1 MFLLIPL
8 AFATYGEDAEF
19 GDNYSTTAS
28 DYIAFDRFN
37 RPDNSNI
44 GNLETGQ
51 TWQQEGQ
58 GNEVISGGM
67 LYIQDGEAADSRP
80 KFAQSLEAEY
90 TDVFTLDI
98 IMFHPS
104 GTSASHGMK
113 LRRADGFD
121 LSQLMTIWVGGAGDR
136 LRYTDESGGGDHD
149 TTPTF
154 NWVDVTDTTILVRL
168 VVDTSETINMT
179 IFNFSVTDGIIT
191 LDTLGILEDVS
202 SGYADD
208 FGFPVIVGDRRN
220 DLWVTEIAIYNGTI
234 RPTKPPIIDTS
245 APAIKLGVNN
255 SAPKRFETINI
266 SFNVTDDIAP
276 TFVNMTINFT
286 TGTIIANYTTTAD
299 IDLHNLSNITD
310 IRGNVLNIS
319 VCAVDAA
326 DNYACNSTKI
336 TVANTVP
343 FTPTIILPTLDDYNN
358 TQPNYPFKVTFP
370 ADNDGDT
377 ITIRYYINGLLNQS
391 TATNTT
397 FNASDAHYVLNVSLT
412 DGIGWSPNATVNFT
426 VDTTIPTLLIFNL
439 TNNTRFGYIN
449 ATMNITIQ
457 DTNPFRLQFN
467 FHNAI
472 IASIYNQSNNELNSS
487 TTLSIV
493 HNLNLTQLDSGNYTL
508 DINFSDRHTNTK
520 IKEYGVYEISEGLIF
535 VTTEGNEVVIT
546 QIEGKRGEKTKSTK
560 KTDRHTIEYGITEK
574 RETKRFLVI
583 ADTDIY
589 IVDGSGYKGHL
600 IIGNRNWMDFENTD
614 RESEVTIERVGWNT
628 VIVTVY
634 SNDFNFQ
641 SIGGLNVVNMFFN
654 FQIDNH
660 APVTKVEV
668 NHTIP
673 NQNEVIN
680 ITGNATDIIAVST
693 VLISHNNSGSWVN
706 ATKKTVPNNTTNFV
720 EHSLLLT
727 ITAEEG
733 STIGAMACGNDTFN
747 NFSCSSVLTMQV
759 NDTTLPTV
767 IGGNNATRFLRNA
780 SINFT
785 FNTTDNF
792 KLSIGQVLVDDG
804 NFIRIFNTSLNGT
817 SDSFHQ
823 NITLGGNAADCMNV
837 TGRVNDSFRNVNQ
850 FEQTFC
856 ITKDLFVNAT
866 NVYDNTTILSF
877 TATLFND
884 TFSVTNSTTV
894 GVLNFSDIIR
904 GSYNLN
910 ISSDEFGGYHNL
922 SFTGINGA
930 NDFTARMHQAIVFF
944 TAIIRGTDFDVTD
957 YNLSV
962 PLAVNTSNSSGGLR
976 MLLNASA
983 YQVSGEAGSYFD
995 ILQNI
1000 SVGNQSTNRLV
1011 ALFYDMN
1018 VTIRVF
1024 SVANAT
1030 FLDNFTIEL
1039 EGNNF
1044 EETLVAIG
1052 KDNVTFSL
1060 GNNTYDI
1067 SVSHPDF
1074 VTTPFSFSVISNST
1088 FPNLT
1093 FSLLGLNSINFSL
1106 FDEITEELIPQNAT
1120 INLISDDFIANLST
1134 EDGSLYVQDLL
1145 PGEYRITYSSD
1156 KYTERDFY
1164 VSIVN
1169 DTNQSI
1175 ELYLLSTGNSTDV
1188 TFTVQDNSGN
1198 ELNNATIRLKR
1209 YYLSS
1214 NSYRTVAMSRTNDEG
1229 NTILNV
1235 DFNDAFYE
1243 TLTTFKEFSLR
1254 TIGARIISL
1263 TRILTLDLIPEPF
1276 ETIDAIDN
1284 MVTSLSFNNVTQTFS
1299 YVFTDLGGASRQGT
1313 LTVIEI
1319 TPTTETVLCSS
1330 TDTSPSATLLC
1341 TVNTTNLTGTFTAQ
1355 GVVKIGG
1362 TNILTNSLTVFT
1374 GIVEQLRNV
1383 WGTQGIFFTILVAG
1397 VLASLGAVVSPA
1409 AAIIMFLVG
1418 LGITAFFGMSLI
1430 SVSFLII
1437 FLIIGGIIIF
1447 KMKR

>member
-1 MFLLIPL
+1 
-8 AFATYGEDAEF
+8 
-19 GDNYSTTAS
+19 
-28 DYIAFDRFN
+28 
-37 RPDNSNI
+37 
-44 GNLETGQ
+44 
-51 TWQQEGQ
+51 
-58 GNEVISGGM
+58 
-67 LYIQDGEAADSRP
+67 
-80 KFAQSLEAEY
+80 
-90 TDVFTLDI
+90 
-98 IMFHPS
+98 
-104 GTSASHGMK
+104 
-113 LRRADGFD
+113 
-121 LSQLMTIWVGGAGDR
+121 
-136 LRYTDESGGGDHD
+136 
-149 TTPTF
+149 
-154 NWVDVTDTTILVRL
+154 
-168 VVDTSETINMT
+168 
-179 IFNFSVTDGIIT
+179 
-191 LDTLGILEDVS
+191 
-202 SGYADD
+202 
-208 FGFPVIVGDRRN
+208 
-220 DLWVTEIAIYNGTI
+220 
-234 RPTKPPIIDTS
+234 
-245 APAIKLGVNN
+245 
-255 SAPKRFETINI
+255 
-266 SFNVTDDIAP
+266 
-276 TFVNMTINFT
+276 
-286 TGTIIANYTTTAD
+286 
-299 IDLHNLSNITD
+299 
-310 IRGNVLNIS
+310 
-319 VCAVDAA
+319 
-326 DNYACNSTKI
+326 
-336 TVANTVP
+336 
-343 FTPTIILPTLDDYNN
+343 
-358 TQPNYPFKVTFP
+358 
-370 ADNDGDT
+370 
-377 ITIRYYINGLLNQS
+377 
-391 TATNTT
+391 
-397 FNASDAHYVLNVSLT
+397 
-412 DGIGWSPNATVNFT
+412 
-426 VDTTIPTLLIFNL
+426 
-439 TNNTRFGYIN
+439 
-449 ATMNITIQ
+449 
-457 DTNPFRLQFN
+457 
-467 FHNAI
+467 
-472 IASIYNQSNNELNSS
+472 
-487 TTLSIV
+487 
-493 HNLNLTQLDSGNYTL
+493 
-508 DINFSDRHTNTK
+508 
-520 IKEYGVYEISEGLIF
+520 
-535 VTTEGNEVVIT
+535 
-546 QIEGKRGEKTKSTK
+546 
-560 KTDRHTIEYGITEK
+560 
-574 RETKRFLVI
+574 
-583 ADTDIY
+583 
-589 IVDGSGYKGHL
+589 
-600 IIGNRNWMDFENTD
+600 
-614 RESEVTIERVGWNT
+614 
-628 VIVTVY
+628 
-634 SNDFNFQ
+634 
-641 SIGGLNVVNMFFN
+641 
-654 FQIDNH
+654 
-660 APVTKVEV
+660 
-668 NHTIP
+668 
-673 NQNEVIN
+673 
-680 ITGNATDIIAVST
+680 
-693 VLISHNNSGSWVN
+693 
-706 ATKKTVPNNTTNFV
+706 
-720 EHSLLLT
+720 
-727 ITAEEG
+727 
-733 STIGAMACGNDTFN
+733 
-747 NFSCSSVLTMQV
+747 
-759 NDTTLPTV
+759 
-767 IGGNNATRFLRNA
+767 
-780 SINFT
+780 
-785 FNTTDNF
+785 
-792 KLSIGQVLVDDG
+792 
-804 NFIRIFNTSLNGT
+804 
-817 SDSFHQ
+817 
-823 NITLGGNAADCMNV
+823 
-837 TGRVNDSFRNVNQ
+837 
-850 FEQTFC
+850 
-856 ITKDLFVNAT
+856 
-866 NVYDNTTILSF
+866 
-877 TATLFND
+877 
-884 TFSVTNSTTV
+884 
-894 GVLNFSDIIR
+894 
-904 GSYNLN
+904 
-910 ISSDEFGGYHNL
+910 
-922 SFTGINGA
+922 
-930 NDFTARMHQAIVFF
+930 MHQAIVFF